1 MSIEG
6 QTLGAATV
14 AGAGAGVTSHLANT
28 GDPMLIGLL
37 TGIALILVLG
47 FVTRAAQRR

>member
-6 QTLGAATV
+6 QALGAATV
-14 AGAGAGVTSHLANT
+14 AGSGAAAASHLANT
-28 GDPMLIGLL
+28 GDPIVIGIF
-37 TGIALILVLG
+37 TAAVLILVLG